1 MDYIVSLYVTKF
13 LNIMF
18 YFMYVSFDKLD
29 KALFFLYGTVFLS
42 LFLQKML
49 FSYHHFH

>member
-1 MDYIVSLYVTKF
+1 MDYIVSLYVTKC

-29 KALFFLYGTVFLS
+29 KALFFLYGTVFILTKNVVFLS
-42 LFLQKML
+42 S
-49 FSYHHFH
+49 FSLNW